1 MTHPVSSE
9 SEQEKDKN
17 TMINHTISAEE
28 RRLIILRGIQ
38 QDHTNIEIAAEMGV
52 GKWTVLNDLRAM
64 SYSKDP
70 ELKQAYEDKETRLHT
85 SKESVTNIRDEKFLK
100 MTGMTFQEKNFRN
113 MINYYKA
120 ELQFIYKSKDEC
132 TAITGLSTD
141 IRKTLKRNDILTG
154 NRGRIQ
160 LTDKARDYLYNS

>member
-1 MTHPVSSE
+1 MT
-9 SEQEKDKN
+9 N
-17 TMINHTISAEE
+17 TFSPEE
-28 RRLIILRGIQ
+28 RRLMILRGIR
-38 QDHTNIEIAAEMGV
+38 QDHTSMEIAAEMGV

-70 ELKQAYEDKETRLHT
+70 ELKQAYEDKETRLHAG
-85 SKESVTNIRDEKFLK
+85 KESVTNLRDEKFLN

-120 ELQFIYKSKDEC
+120 ELQLIYKSKDEC

-141 IRKTLKRNDILTG
+141 IRKTLKRNEILTG
-154 NRGRIQ
+154 HRGKIQ

>member
-1 MTHPVSSE
+1 
-9 SEQEKDKN
+9 
-17 TMINHTISAEE
+17 MINHTISAEE
-28 RRLIILRGIQ
+28 RRLIILRGIR

-70 ELKQAYEDKETRLHT
+70 ELKQAYADKEMRLHANKV
-85 SKESVTNIRDEKFLK
+85 SITNVRDEKFLS

-120 ELQFIYKSKDEC
+120 ELQLIYKSKDEC

-154 NRGRIQ
+154 HRGRIQ